1 MIETVVE
8 HRSFRGYSRESQ
20 KLIYWLISDYSNSL
34 TDNEVGT
41 TPRPYNMWVAKEN
54 LKKFYLK
61 SLGLSKRNIYPFKDF
76 IKELDKKFEDV
87 LSKNISN
94 ESKKKIMLN
103 DVEFMIIKEYQMLSI
118 KLGESFSLAL
128 NSMTQEEA
136 NNFIT
141 WLFDFFLDKN
151 IPMREEIAQ
160 LYAEQQNDKY
170 IYSLL
175 KNKKCAICGKQAD
188 LHHWD
193 SVASIGGYDKDNGLK
208 TRFMPLCREH
218 HTEFHTIG
226 IKEFQK
232 KYLLTGIYLTKE
244 CIPILK
250 KVYPNHFR
258 AFKEEL

>member
-1 MIETVVE
+1 MEIVQ
-8 HRSFRGYSRESQ
+8 HKCFRNYSRESQ
-20 KLIYWLISDYSNSL
+20 KLIYWLISDYSNFKTGSQ
-34 TDNEVGT
+34 VGT
-41 TPRPYNMWVAKEN
+41 NPTDYYISQAKKE
-54 LKKFYLK
+54 LKKLYLK
-61 SLGLSKRNIYPFKDF
+61 SLGMSRSNIYPFRDF
-76 IKELDKKFEDV
+76 RNNLKEKVDDILQKNV
-87 LSKNISN
+87 SNTSKSEI
-94 ESKKKIMLN
+94 ILN
-103 DVEFMIIKEYQMLSI
+103 DVEVLIRDEFKNLMI
-118 KLGESFSLAL
+118 KLDETFSLQL
-128 NSMTQEEA
+128 NMMSQEEA

-244 CIPILK
+244 CIPKLK